1 MPSCTSE
8 SSVFSV
14 EGFHTRLEK
23 TYVVLMILFGGLAVL
38 FGIVLSCI
46 AREDRLMAS
55 ERRQHEEV
63 KLDGPNVFTPLNSL
77 QEDSVRFQQTTES
90 SGQGTLRRHLISS
103 DSHS

>member
-1 MPSCTSE
+1 
-8 SSVFSV
+8 
-14 EGFHTRLEK
+14 
-23 TYVVLMILFGGLAVL
+23 MILFGGLAVL

-55 ERRQHEEV
+55 ERRENEDVRQI

-90 SGQGTLRRHLISS
+90 SGQETLRRHLISS
-103 DSHS
+103 DSLS